1 MKKNEEYINVEYRKT
16 NFQFISETAFR
27 VVRAFAVFYMVVT
40 PLLEYK
46 NTRLV
51 IGTVLLCL
59 GIIGTSNL
67 LLGKIRQGIL
77 NNKI

>member
-1 MKKNEEYINVEYRKT
+1 MKKDDEYVEVEYRKT
-16 NFQFISETAFR
+16 NFQFISETVLR
-27 VVRAFAVFYMVVT
+27 VVRAFAVFYMIVT

-46 NTRLV
+46 NVRLAV
-51 IGTVLLCL
+51 GTVLLCL
-59 GIIGTSNL
+59 GIIGASNL